1 MVRTLGVLS
10 VLVAVC
16 ALGVGAYGQAADGT
30 LHLDDSSQ
38 IRGAQPG
45 GAGAAD
51 RSQGVGAQADRPGQA
66 SQQPGQSAQQQSDQ
80 GEFDFQH
87 SEQLDEQFGQQGQQA
102 GQVSRPGQI
111 RGTGAAAE
119 HQGVN
124 QDLVDKGRI
133 VLQAKVAPNSAAALL
148 GQADRLSLT
157 QEQRQ
162 RLQQIEQQA
171 SQQALAVLND
181 QQKEQLGDALDAQP
195 ISAAEIHQ
203 QAMQQHQQW
212 KQRQGA
218 GATGAQPGMT
228 GTGVQ
233 PGTARPGMTGTG
245 VSPHGQA
252 FDPVIVILGDEYR
265 ATGTGT
271 SVQPRPG
278 QPGLDDVNRTVP
290 DVTLPGRSDSGVNMQ
305 DRTRPGANVNI
316 DDRGVNVQAPGQT
329 PGSGSEAPGA
339 SGTGTQGGSP
349 NSSGG
354 YQQRDTTSPGA
365 MD

>member
-10 VLVAVC
+10 VLVAVG
-16 ALGVGAYGQAADGT
+16 ALSIGAYGQAADGT

-38 IRGAQPG
+38 IRAGQAG
-45 GAGAAD
+45 TADREEGAGA
-51 RSQGVGAQADRPGQA
+51 QLDRPGQA
-66 SQQPGQSAQQQSDQ
+66 SQQPGQSGQ

-87 SEQLDEQFGQQGQQA
+87 SQGLDQQFGQQGQQQQGQQA
-102 GQVSRPGQI
+102 GQMSRPGQI

-119 HQGVN
+119 HHGVN

-133 VLQAKVAPNSAAALL
+133 VLQAKVAPKSPAALL
-148 GQADRLSLT
+148 GQANRLNLT

-181 QQKEQLGDALDAQP
+181 EQKEQLGDALEAQP

-212 KQRQGA
+212 QQRQGA

-245 VSPHGQA
+245 VSPQGQA
-252 FDPVIVILGDEYR
+252 FDPVMVILGDEYR

-278 QPGLDDVNRTVP
+278 QPGLDDVDRTVP

-316 DDRGVNVQAPGQT
+316 DDRGVNVQVPGRT
-329 PGSGSEAPGA
+329 PDSGSQTPGA
-339 SGTGTQGGSP
+339 SGTGTQGESP

-354 YQQRDTTSPGA
+354 YQQRDTASPGA